1 MAARNSPWFSSRSMT
16 DALSR
21 AVVCLA
27 VAMVL
32 SFVVRGVTAS
42 ANQTLGR
49 VWPFSLTRCQPASTP
64 GCAAADQVMASS
76 ER

>member
-1 MAARNSPWFSSRSMT
+1 MAARNSPSSNRRGMT

-27 VAMVL
+27 AAMVL
-32 SFVVRGVTAS
+32 SLAVRGVTAS
-42 ANQTLGR
+42 TSQTLGR
-49 VWPFSLTRCQPASTP
+49 VWPFSLTYCQPASTP

>member
-1 MAARNSPWFSSRSMT
+1 MAARNSPWFSRRGMT

-32 SFVVRGVTAS
+32 SLVVRGVTAS

-49 VWPFSLTRCQPASTP
+49 VWPFSLTYCQPTSTP